1 MTATARKYEPQGS
14 GNCNDQYQVPA
25 DTNHLKKLMRRDI
38 TGFYNRLSVTGKR
51 ILAALIQSG
60 PSTVESGEPFPF
72 VISSLQYGVKC
83 SKLSVLRTLPKGEKA
98 GLFKRTNHQAGR
110 RHGSIITL
118 YKERCEF
125 FLSLY
130 KQEYGLLLDTD
141 HDRYQVQGVTNADR
155 YQIDFGNRQDQT
167 IKATCHSLNLSDN
180 TDILF
185 SRLSDQGKRVFGI
198 ISSIA
203 NQTEQDEI
211 SLVIQSIAREASCSE
226 VTARRVIKHGHEAG
240 IYTKRQHERGPRFGI
255 ILKLNSGPME
265 RMKEL
270 LQAFPAQ
277 VVTNA
282 DRYQPGVTEHDRYH
296 ERNDTDP
303 DTKHDRYPVTNAA
316 LAAKQG
322 IKACN
327 SRAEGNSVP
336 QPDTNADRYQNPVL
350 LDRQIKNLSGSEEN
364 EEERWARRL
373 LSISTDEFQILW
385 PRLHNERFGP
395 DQIRQI
401 VQHRLSFDETIL
413 DIENSLHAAEWELE
427 HDTFP
432 KARKGPCNYLFATLK
447 SKGTWRRPVGFLTPN
462 EQALAN
468 AKKEKAVIRELQELD
483 KQKSKEADQVAKNEK
498 FEAWL
503 STQASEELES
513 VDALCPMPAKT
524 EESKRTW
531 RKSYWNKNIHKGAA

>member
-1 MTATARKYEPQGS
+1 MNATARKYEPQGS
-14 GNCNDQYQVPA
+14 SNYSDQYQVPA
-25 DTNHLKKLMRRDI
+25 DTDHLRKLMRRDI
-38 TGFYNRLSVTGKR
+38 AGFYNRLSVTGKR
-51 ILAALIQSG
+51 ILAALIQSA
-60 PSTVESGEPFPF
+60 PTMDEPFPF
-72 VISSLQYGVKC
+72 VVSSLQHSVKC
-83 SKLSVLRTLPKGEKA
+83 SKLSVLRTLPKGEKT
-98 GLFKRTNHQAGR
+98 GLFKRTDHQAGR

-125 FLSLY
+125 FLSLH

-141 HDRYQVQGVTNADR
+141 HDRYKTQNVTNVDWH
-155 YQIDFGNRQDQT
+155 QKNFVNTQDQNVKQNT
-167 IKATCHSLNLSDN
+167 HSLNLSDN
-180 TDILF
+180 TDRLF

-198 ISSIA
+198 ISSIVD
-203 NQTEQDEI
+203 QTEQDEI
-211 SLVIQSIAREASCSE
+211 SLVIQSIARDADCSE

-240 IYTKRQHERGPRFGI
+240 IYTKRQHQRGPRFGI

-270 LQAFPAQ
+270 LQAFPVQ
-277 VVTNA
+277 DVTNA

-296 ERNDTDP
+296 ERNDTNL
-303 DTKHDRYPVTNAA
+303 DTKHDRYPVTNAI
-316 LAAKQG
+316 LANKQG
-322 IKACN
+322 LKDCQL
-327 SRAEGNSVP
+327 RVEGNSVP

-385 PRLHNERFGP
+385 PRLHEERFGP

-401 VQHRLSFDETIL
+401 VEHRLSFDETIL

-432 KARKGPCNYLFATLK
+432 EARKGPCNYLFATLK
-447 SKGTWRRPVGFLTPN
+447 SKGTWRRPVGFMTPN

-468 AKKEKAVIRELQELD
+468 AKKEKEILNELKSIEQKKIKQAEQDAQDADFESWLATLSDDELNEID
-483 KQKSKEADQVAKNEK
+483 ARCSLPLRTDASKRGWRKTFWAKNI
-498 FEAWL
+498 
-503 STQASEELES
+503 QG
-513 VDALCPMPAKT
+513 AK
-524 EESKRTW
+524 E
-531 RKSYWNKNIHKGAA
+531 

>member
-1 MTATARKYEPQGS
+1 MTSTAHKYENYDS
-14 GNCNDQYQVPA
+14 GNCDDQYQKQA
-25 DTNHLKKLMRRDI
+25 DTDHLKKLMRRDVA
-38 TGFYNRLSVTGKR
+38 GFYNRLSVTGKR

-60 PSTVESGEPFPF
+60 PSADVSGTPFPF
-72 VISSLQYGVKC
+72 VISSLQHIARC
-83 SKLSVLRTLPKGEKA
+83 SKLSVLRTIPKGEKA
-98 GLFKRTNHQAGR
+98 GLFKRADHRSGR

-155 YQIDFGNRQDQT
+155 YQINFGNRQDHKGSPAQ
-167 IKATCHSLNLSDN
+167 SLNLTN
-180 TDILF
+180 KTDALF
-185 SRLSDQGKRVFGI
+185 SRLSNQGKRVFGI
-198 ISSIA
+198 IASIA
-203 NQTEQDEI
+203 DQTEQDEI
-211 SLVIQSIAREASCSE
+211 SLVIQSIASDASCSE
-226 VTARRVIKHGHEAG
+226 VTARRVIKQGHETG
-240 IYTKRQHERGPRFGI
+240 IYTKRTHERGPRFGI
-255 ILKLNSGPME
+255 ILKLNNASME

-270 LQAFPAQ
+270 LQAYPAQ
-277 VVTNA
+277 DVTNA

-296 ERNDTDP
+296 DRNDTDL
-303 DTKHDRYPVTNAA
+303 DTNGDRYPVTNAV
-316 LAAKQG
+316 LAVQQG
-322 IKACN
+322 VKPCQ
-327 SRAEGNSVP
+327 SKAEGNSIP
-336 QPDTNADRYQNPVL
+336 HPDTKADRYQNPVL

-385 PRLHNERFGP
+385 PRLHDERFGP

-401 VQHRLSFDETIL
+401 IQHRLYFDETIL

-432 KARKGPCNYLFATLK
+432 EARKGPCNYLFATLK
-447 SKGTWRRPVGFLTPN
+447 DKGTWRRPVGFLTPN

-483 KQKSKEADQVAKNEK
+483 KKKSKEAKQAAQNEK

-503 STQASEELES
+503 STQTHEELQAI
-513 VDALCPMPAKT
+513 DALCPMPPNT
-524 EESKRTW
+524 EASRRTW
-531 RKSYWNKNIHKGAA
+531 RKSYWIKNINRNAA

>member
-1 MTATARKYEPQGS
+1 MNATARKYEPQGS
-14 GNCNDQYQVPA
+14 SNYSDQYQNQA

-38 TGFYNRLSVTGKR
+38 AGFYNRLSVTGKR
-51 ILAALIQSG
+51 ILAALIQAA
-60 PSTVESGEPFPF
+60 PTMDEPFPF
-72 VISSLQYGVKC
+72 VISSLQHSIKC
-83 SKLSVLRTLPKGEKA
+83 SKLSVLRSLPKGEKA
-98 GLFKRTNHQAGR
+98 GLFLREDHEAGR

-155 YQIDFGNRQDQT
+155 YQINFDNRSVQ
-167 IKATCHSLNLSDN
+167 KAETAQSLNLADN
-180 TDILF
+180 TDTLF

-203 NQTEQDEI
+203 DQTEQDEI
-211 SLVIQSIAREASCSE
+211 SLVIQSIARDADCSE
-226 VTARRVIKHGHEAG
+226 VTARRVIKQGHEAG
-240 IYTKRQHERGPRFGI
+240 IYTKRTHERGPRFGI
-255 ILKLNSGPME
+255 ILKLNSDPMG

-270 LQAFPAQ
+270 LQAFPVQ
-277 VVTNA
+277 DVTNA
-282 DRYQPGVTEHDRYH
+282 DRYQHGVTEHDRYH
-296 ERNDTDP
+296 DRNDTDL
-303 DTKHDRYPVTNAA
+303 DTKHDRYPVTNAI
-316 LAAKQG
+316 LAAKQAV
-322 IKACN
+322 KPCQ
-327 SRAEGNSVP
+327 SKAEGNSAQ

-350 LDRQIKNLSGSEEN
+350 LDRQIKSLSGSEEN

-385 PRLHNERFGP
+385 PRLHEERFGP

-401 VQHRLSFDETIL
+401 IQHRLSFNETIL

-427 HDTFP
+427 YDTFP
-432 KARKGPCNYLFATLK
+432 EARKGPCNYLFATLN

-483 KQKSKEADQVAKNEK
+483 KKKSKEAEQAARDEK

-503 STQASEELES
+503 SEQTPEELQEI
-513 VDALCPMPAKT
+513 DALCSMPIST
-524 EESKRTW
+524 EATKRSW
-531 RKSYWNKNIHKGAA
+531 RKSYWTKNINRDAA

>member
-1 MTATARKYEPQGS
+1 MTATAHKYDKYDS
-14 GNCNDQYQVPA
+14 GNCDDQYQVPA
-25 DTNHLKKLMRRDI
+25 DTDHLKKLMRRDI
-38 TGFYNRLSVTGKR
+38 AGFYNRLSVTGKR
-51 ILAALIQSG
+51 ILAALIQSA
-60 PSTVESGEPFPF
+60 PTMDEPFPF
-72 VISSLQYGVKC
+72 VVSSLQHSVKC
-83 SKLSVLRTLPKGEKA
+83 SKLSVLRSLPKGEKT
-98 GLFKRTNHQAGR
+98 GLFKRADHQAGR

-141 HDRYQVQGVTNADR
+141 HDRYQKQVVTNADR
-155 YQIDFGNRQDQT
+155 YQINFGNRHDQNVNQNT
-167 IKATCHSLNLSDN
+167 QSLNLSDQ
-180 TDILF
+180 TDALF

-203 NQTEQDEI
+203 DQTKQDEI
-211 SLVIQSIAREASCSE
+211 SLVIQSIARDAACSE

-240 IYTKRQHERGPRFGI
+240 IYAKRQHQRGPRFGI
-255 ILKLNSGPME
+255 ILKLNSGPMG

-270 LQAFPAQ
+270 VQAFPAQ
-277 VVTNA
+277 DVTNA

-296 ERNDTDP
+296 ERNDTDL
-303 DTKHDRYPVTNAA
+303 DTKHDRYPVTNAI
-316 LAAKQG
+316 LAAKKG
-322 IKACN
+322 IKACH
-327 SRAEGNSVP
+327 SRAEGSSTP

-350 LDRQIKNLSGSEEN
+350 LDRQIKNLSDSGEN

-385 PRLHNERFGP
+385 PRLHDERFGP

-432 KARKGPCNYLFATLK
+432 EARKGPCNYLFATLK

-468 AKKEKAVIRELQELD
+468 AKKEKAVIRKLQELD
-483 KQKSKEADQVAKNEK
+483 KKKSKEAEQAAHDEK

-503 STQASEELES
+503 TGKTSEELEEIDS
-513 VDALCPMPAKT
+513 RCSQRLST
-524 EESKRTW
+524 ETTKRAW
-531 RKSYWNKNIHKGAA
+531 RKSYWNKNINKGAA

>member
-1 MTATARKYEPQGS
+1 MNATARKYEPQGS
-14 GNCNDQYQVPA
+14 SNYSDQYQNQA
-25 DTNHLKKLMRRDI
+25 DTNHLRKLMRHDI
-38 TGFYNRLSVTGKR
+38 AGFYNRLSVTGKR
-51 ILAALIQSG
+51 ILAALIQSA
-60 PSTVESGEPFPF
+60 PTMDEPFPF
-72 VISSLQYGVKC
+72 VVSSLQHGVKC

-98 GLFKRTNHQAGR
+98 GLFLRENHESGR

-141 HDRYQVQGVTNADR
+141 HDRYQTQGVTNADR
-155 YQIDFGNRQDQT
+155 YHINFGNKQDQ
-167 IKATCHSLNLSDN
+167 KAKPAQSLNLADN
-180 TDILF
+180 IDTLF
-185 SRLSDQGKRVFGI
+185 SRLSDQGKRVFGT

-203 NQTEQDEI
+203 DQTEQDEI
-211 SLVIQSIAREASCSE
+211 SLVIQSIARDAACSE
-226 VTARRVIKHGHEAG
+226 VTARRVIKQGHEAG
-240 IYTKRQHERGPRFGI
+240 IYTKRTHERGPRFGI
-255 ILKLNSGPME
+255 ILKLNTAPMG

-270 LQAFPAQ
+270 LQAFPAKT
-277 VVTNA
+277 VTDA

-296 ERNDTDP
+296 DRNDTDL
-303 DTKHDRYPVTNAA
+303 DTKHDRYPVTNAV
-316 LAAKQG
+316 LVAKQAMKPCQSG
-322 IKACN
+322 AEDN
-327 SRAEGNSVP
+327 SAP
-336 QPDTNADRYQNPVL
+336 QPDTNADRYQNPVV

-385 PRLHNERFGP
+385 PRLHDERFGP

-432 KARKGPCNYLFATLK
+432 EARKGPCNYLFATLK
-447 SKGTWRRPVGFLTPN
+447 SKGTWRRPVGFLTPS

-468 AKKEKAVIRELQELD
+468 AKKEKAVIRELQDLD
-483 KQKSKEADQVAKNEK
+483 KKKSQKAEQAARDEK

-503 STQASEELES
+503 TEHTPEELQAI
-513 VDALCPMPAKT
+513 DALCPMLPST

-531 RKSYWNKNIHKGAA
+531 RKSYWNKNINRNAA

>member
-1 MTATARKYEPQGS
+1 MNATAREYEPQGS
-14 GNCNDQYQVPA
+14 SNYSDQYQNQA
-25 DTNHLKKLMRRDI
+25 DTDHLRKLMRRDI
-38 TGFYNRLSVTGKR
+38 AGFYNRLSVTGKR

-60 PSTVESGEPFPF
+60 PTMDEPFPF
-72 VISSLQYGVKC
+72 VVSSLQHGVKC

-98 GLFKRTNHQAGR
+98 GLFLRENHESGR

-141 HDRYQVQGVTNADR
+141 HDRYQAQDVTNADR
-155 YQIDFGNRQDQT
+155 YQINFGNRLVQNAEPAQ
-167 IKATCHSLNLSDN
+167 SLNLADN
-180 TDILF
+180 IDILF

-198 ISSIA
+198 ISALSE
-203 NQTEQDEI
+203 QTEQDEI
-211 SLVIQSIAREASCSE
+211 SLVIQSIARDAACSE
-226 VTARRVIKHGHEAG
+226 VTARRVIKQGHEAE
-240 IYTKRQHERGPRFGI
+240 IYTKRTHERGPRFGI
-255 ILKLNSGPME
+255 ILKLNSGPMG

-270 LQAFPAQ
+270 LQAFPVQ
-277 VVTNA
+277 DVTNA
-282 DRYQPGVTEHDRYH
+282 DRYQHGVTEHDRYH
-296 ERNDTDP
+296 DRNDTNL
-303 DTKHDRYPVTNAA
+303 DTKHDRYPVTNGI
-316 LAAKQG
+316 LATKQG
-322 IKACN
+322 IIPCQ

-336 QPDTNADRYQNPVL
+336 QPDTNADQYQNPVL
-350 LDRQIKNLSGSEEN
+350 LDRQIKNLSGSEES

-385 PRLHNERFGP
+385 PRLHEERFGP

-401 VQHRLSFDETIL
+401 AQHRLSFDETIL

-432 KARKGPCNYLFATLK
+432 EARKGPCNYLFATLK

-468 AKKEKAVIRELQELD
+468 AKREKAVIRELQELD
-483 KQKSKEADQVAKNEK
+483 KKKSKEAEQAARDEK

-503 STQASEELES
+503 AELTPEELQEI
-513 VDALCPMPAKT
+513 DALCSMPIST
-524 EESKRTW
+524 EATKRSW
-531 RKSYWNKNIHKGAA
+531 RKSYWTKNINRNAA

>member
-1 MTATARKYEPQGS
+1 MNATAHKHKYYGS
-14 GNCNDQYQVPA
+14 GNCDDQYQVPA
-25 DTNHLKKLMRRDI
+25 DTDHLKKLMRRDI

-130 KQEYGLLLDTD
+130 KQEYGLLLDTY
-141 HDRYQVQGVTNADR
+141 HDRYQVQGVTNSDR
-155 YQIDFGNRQDQT
+155 YQINFGNKQDQNAKPST
-167 IKATCHSLNLSDN
+167 QSLNISDN
-180 TDILF
+180 TDALF

-198 ISSIA
+198 ISTLSE
-203 NQTEQDEI
+203 QTEQDEI
-211 SLVIQSIAREASCSE
+211 SLVIQSIARDAACSE

-240 IYTKRQHERGPRFGI
+240 IYTKRQHERGPRFGV

-265 RMKEL
+265 RIKEL

-277 VVTNA
+277 NVTNA

-303 DTKHDRYPVTNAA
+303 DTKHDRYPVTNTI

-322 IKACN
+322 IKSCH
-327 SRAEGNSVP
+327 SRPEGNSAS
-336 QPDTNADRYQNPVL
+336 QPDTNADRYQNPLL
-350 LDRQIKNLSGSEEN
+350 LDRQIKNLSGS

-385 PRLHNERFGP
+385 PRLHDERFGS

-401 VQHRLSFDETIL
+401 IQHRLSFDETIL

-432 KARKGPCNYLFATLK
+432 KARKGPCNYFFATLK

-468 AKKEKAVIRELQELD
+468 AKKEILTELKSIEQKKIKQAEQDAQDADFESWLATLSDDELNEID
-483 KQKSKEADQVAKNEK
+483 ARCSLPLSTDASKRGWRKTFWAKNI
-498 FEAWL
+498 
-503 STQASEELES
+503 QG
-513 VDALCPMPAKT
+513 AK
-524 EESKRTW
+524 
-531 RKSYWNKNIHKGAA
+531 A